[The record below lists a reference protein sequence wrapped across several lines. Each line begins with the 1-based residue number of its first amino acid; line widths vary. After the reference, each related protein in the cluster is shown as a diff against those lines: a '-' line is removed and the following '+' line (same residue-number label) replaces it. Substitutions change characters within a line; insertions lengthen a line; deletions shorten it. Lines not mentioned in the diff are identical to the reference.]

1 MLTLAEMF
9 TPMAKDEFLT
19 GMLTLADSLGFP
31 TSAWQ
36 PGSVARE
43 ILEITAQQLAN
54 GSEITSAIA
63 AGGLLDYA
71 TEGWLTLLAQSVYNL
86 ERIEATFGTGS
97 VTMTNASGV
106 GYVIVA
112 NDVHFLNST
121 TGATYTNTTGGAL
134 NAGSTLTVEVI
145 ADVAGSTANAVAA
158 QINALVTPL
167 LGVTVSNAAALTAS
181 DAESD
186 DQLRARC
193 RASLAA
199 ASPNG
204 PSDAYNYF
212 ATSSVRENGS
222 SVGITRSKVEQ
233 AQGDITVYV
242 ATDSG
247 AVPGSAGDPTTDLG
261 AVNANIQSNCVPTGL
276 TATVATA
283 IVVPVLVTGDAYLKT
298 GSTISPA
305 ACQALILAQLQT
317 YWKTI
322 PIGGFDIGGGGKI
335 FLDAIIGQIFQA
347 HPDIIQATLS
357 APVVD
362 VPLNT
367 FDVATLTSVLAS
379 FTIHPT

>member
-9 TPMAKDEFLT
+9 TPMTKDEFLA

-54 GSEITSAIA
+54 GSEITSAVA

-71 TEGWLTLLAQSVYNL
+71 TEGWLTLLAQSVYNIT
-86 ERIEATFGTGS
+86 RIEATFGTGS

-106 GYVIVA
+106 GYTITA

-121 TGATYTNTTGGAL
+121 TGATYTNTTGGTL
-134 NAGSTLTVEVI
+134 GAGSTLTVEII
-145 ADVAGSTANAVAA
+145 ADVAGSSANAVAA

-222 SVGITRSKVEQ
+222 SVGITRSKVLET
-233 AQGDITVYV
+233 QGDVTVYV

-261 AVNANIQSNCVPTGL
+261 AVNANIQANCVPTGM

-283 IVVPVLVTGDAYLKT
+283 IVFPVSVTGDVYLKA

-305 ACQALILAQLQT
+305 ACQALILAQLQA

-322 PIGGFDIGGGGKI
+322 PIGGFDIGSGGKI
-335 FLDAIIGQIFQA
+335 FLDAIIGQVFQA
-347 HPDIIQATLS
+347 HADIIQATLS

-362 VPLNT
+362 VSLNT

-379 FTIHPT
+379 FTIHST